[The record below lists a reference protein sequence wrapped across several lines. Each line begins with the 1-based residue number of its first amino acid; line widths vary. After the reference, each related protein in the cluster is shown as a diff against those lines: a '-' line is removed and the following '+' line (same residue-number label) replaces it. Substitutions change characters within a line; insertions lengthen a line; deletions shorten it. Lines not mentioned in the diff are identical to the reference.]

1 MKRRE
6 FLQLGAAAGV
16 ATILMGSKLPF
27 LGVRN
32 AYAATQTL
40 EITITDAMK
49 QMVTHNNINDAR
61 CYFWIYEMKA
71 DGVAIPPDCPGPTI
85 YAVKGDTITI
95 TGITNTLD
103 EPHSF
108 FIPGNLPG
116 DPPIFDSG
124 TSSSRCCAT
133 PSAAATWRA
142 ASISRAWTCPYRIVS
157 P

>member
-49 QMVTHNNINDAR
+49 QMVTHNAINDAR

-108 FIPGNLPG
+108 FIPGNPLPNG
-116 DPPIFDSG
+116 NPGPDIFDSG
-124 TSSSRCCAT
+124 TG
-133 PSAAATWRA
+133 WMFLL
-142 ASISRAWTCPYRIVS
+142 
-157 P
+157 